1 MAAEWR
7 ADFQREAPCSA
18 VRRPPTRRHVVV
30 PIEPI
35 RRVWRIGCL
44 VAGLLSGCTTML
56 PAGSTDDQIGFDS
69 FQAAEQA
76 LGRVVPY
83 RTTLSELE
91 AVGFK
96 TRHSPNVV
104 RIIYPDS
111 IARLAPNSSVP
122 LETMDRGIRECIAAR
137 MACEVYEF
145 RFGRQTQ
152 RRVGNFLLD
161 FFNFKR
167 RTVVSGWRFNA
178 LVVVMNDTVLFTS
191 HGGEPQN
198 DHVEE
203 RVNPL
208 GPLQSIG
215 ESSGGVLVR

>member
-1 MAAEWR
+1 MTLAAL
-7 ADFQREAPCSA
+7 S
-18 VRRPPTRRHVVV
+18 
-30 PIEPI
+30 
-35 RRVWRIGCL
+35 
-44 VAGLLSGCTTML
+44 SGCSTIL
-56 PAGSTDDQIGFDS
+56 PAGSVDDHIGFDS
-69 FQAAEQA
+69 FEAAEQA
-76 LGRVVPY
+76 LARVVPY
-83 RTTLSELE
+83 RTTVPELE
-91 AVGFK
+91 ALGFK
-96 TRHSPNVV
+96 VRESANVV

-122 LETMDRGIRECIAAR
+122 LDTMDQGIRECIAAR
-137 MACEVYEF
+137 MACDVYEF
-145 RFGRQTQ
+145 RFGRQQQ

-167 RTVVSGWRFNA
+167 RIVVSSWRFNA
-178 LVVVMNDTVLFTS
+178 LVVVKQETVLFTS

-215 ESSGGVLVR
+215 ESSAGIIVR